1 MLNRNADVF
10 SKHKADIGCCN
21 FVEHEIEI
29 EEGSVPHREGARR
42 MTPNK
47 SEACRKEIEML
58 MEYDMIEPSKSPWAC
73 GVVMAKRKGG
83 QLRFCCH
90 FRYLNAVTIKDAYP
104 IPRIDESL
112 SKLGDAKFFTTLDL
126 GSAFWQV
133 PLRKQ
138 DREKTG
144 FACEVGLFQ
153 WKRMPFGLCNAM
165 ATFQRLMAQA
175 LTSVTQKYGNLI
187 MCYVDDV
194 VIATPTLE
202 DHIERLEEV
211 FSCMKQAGLKCKPSK
226 CEILRD
232 SIKYLGRLVDKHGVR
247 PDPEAVE
254 AVLTWKAPKTDTQ
267 LMSFLRLANYYREFI
282 KGYADKIYPMQR
294 LMRNKGKK
302 FTWTDEA
309 QVSFENIK
317 RELFE
322 RPVLGMPTEK
332 EMFVLDTD
340 ASVVAISGI
349 LHQEQEW
356 NGRTVLRPI
365 AYGSKVLSDP
375 EMKYGAPKA
384 EMFAVITFVEKYRAY
399 LGSAPFKLRV
409 DNRALAW
416 LKTYSMDQSY
426 IGRWIVRLD
435 GYHMII
441 EHRTRDKH
449 QNADSLSK
457 KTEFYERLEE
467 KQANQSEIK
476 DGFSFLDKETYD
488 KLPLTRWLDKSG
500 HPIPGHPNLPVE
512 TAAEIKLLARDEPV
526 PLDLLI
532 RSNLV
537 QQELTRLGINSMA
550 LLNRTVNVAPDVMG
564 KLRDLLDRE
573 VDRHDREWMETMQR
587 LTVTERTEKRP
598 VPIRS
603 RGVERDC
610 RSIVNQLVSSMP
622 KEVLLRTS
630 FTEYGTLNQNQTT
643 EEVRIRSK
651 SSFTRRVHFTDA
663 KEEYEPS
670 PDCSSVDETMSGE
683 SDTFEPVKDDSS
695 EESDTFE
702 PVQDDLSGERLTRPP
717 RGRIFSG
724 ESGSKRPMDRFLS
737 GESRNI
743 SDNLEYDVQES
754 VDSSVDSRPQSWD
767 KTSETTSNSD
777 MSEIAIH
784 SLLVDWKQRGLDR
797 ETHQDPDRDR
807 YTSDEEGTVV
817 DNAADELE
825 LIAVSKRPTRLLPH
839 GTVVRTSLEPSVQ
852 EATPLKKIWCVS
864 ETMWTRQ
871 CPGSLIP
878 SSQSRTT
885 RLGINS
891 MALLNR
897 TVNVAPDVMGKL
909 RDLLD
914 REVDRHD
921 REWMETMQR
930 LTVTERTEKRPV
942 SIRSRGVER
951 DCRSIVNQLVSSMP
965 KEVLLRTSFTEYGT
979 LNQNQ
984 TTEEVRIRSKSSFTR
999 RVHFTDAKE
1008 EYEPSPDCSSVD
1020 ETMSGESD
1028 TFEPVKD
1035 DSSEESDTFE
1045 PVQDDLSGERLTRPP
1060 RGRILSGESGSKRPM
1075 DRFLSGESRNIS
1087 DNLEYDVQESVDS
1100 SVDSRPQSWDKT
1112 SETTSNSDMSEIA
1125 IHSLLVDWKQ
1135 RGLDRETH
1143 QDPDRDRYTS
1153 DEEGTVVDNAA
1164 DELELIAVSK
1174 RPTRLLPHGTVVR
1187 TNLEPS
1193 VQEATPLKKIWCV
1206 KLMDDAHAP
1215 EIMSGQRNVVKTY
1228 LKARYRL
1235 SDLLRAQ
1242 RNDRMTSSL
1251 KRWIEN
1257 GAPDKGDLEEDSYK
1271 ILKQFYLKRND
1282 LVYLNKDGIVAC
1294 KRKEEDKVLYKY
1306 NSIVLPQL
1314 YQTELLFRSHDQMGH
1329 QGVDKVYNRIQ
1340 KRFEWPGL
1348 KKACE
1353 KWIAACLS
1361 CQQAKDPRKLRF
1373 PLQSIESSG
1382 FNEVVQIDHQK
1393 ICMTATGYN
1402 QVLVMIDHFTKY
1414 AEAAPCMTASAEE
1427 TCDHLINVWIARHVE
1442 RQLVSMLRVYC
1453 PRYMDDWDKH
1463 LPQVMG
1469 AYNSTEHSTTGISPH
1484 MMLTGHEKTLPLRF
1498 FYPQYEGKRT
1508 APQTYVRDVIRR
1520 QQDLN
1525 DLCRRNT
1532 QQAQIRQ
1539 KRRFDK
1545 RTADAKAYSVGD
1557 YVWVFQEVVPPKGT
1571 KKLLKKW
1578 RGPFQI
1584 TEVHQGGRFYRL
1596 CTGRAAHYENIKPH
1610 NASSEDWCIPA
1621 DMQEG
1626 DYLKVDR
1633 ACEVNERGT
1642 RDKNDGNEVVDDCD
1656 LPLDLELTERVE
1668 VDDETLPYAKED
1680 WDCPEQTEIDKGIQ
1694 PDFPLTMETRQSKR
1708 GKTRRNTIR
1717 TARTSL

>member
-1 MLNRNADVF
+1 
-10 SKHKADIGCCN
+10 
-21 FVEHEIEI
+21 
-29 EEGSVPHREGARR
+29 
-42 MTPNK
+42 
-47 SEACRKEIEML
+47 
-58 MEYDMIEPSKSPWAC
+58 
-73 GVVMAKRKGG
+73 
-83 QLRFCCH
+83 
-90 FRYLNAVTIKDAYP
+90 
-104 IPRIDESL
+104 
-112 SKLGDAKFFTTLDL
+112 
-126 GSAFWQV
+126 
-133 PLRKQ
+133 
-138 DREKTG
+138 
-144 FACEVGLFQ
+144 
-153 WKRMPFGLCNAM
+153 
-165 ATFQRLMAQA
+165 
-175 LTSVTQKYGNLI
+175 

-267 LMSFLRLANYYREFI
+267 LMSFLGFANYYREFI

-317 RELFE
+317 HELCE
-322 RPVLGMPTEK
+322 APVLGMPTEK
-332 EMFVLDTD
+332 GMFVLDTD

-365 AYGSKVLSDP
+365 AYGSKVLSDT

-384 EMFAVITFVEKYRAY
+384 EMFAVITFVENYRAY

-435 GYHMII
+435 GYHIII

-449 QNADSLSK
+449 QNADSFSK
-457 KTEFYERLEE
+457 KTEFYERLED

-500 HPIPGHPNLPVE
+500 HPIPGHPDLSVE
-512 TAAEIKLLARDEPV
+512 TAAEIKLLARGEPV
-526 PLDLLI
+526 PLDLLA

-537 QQELTRLGINSMA
+537 QQEL
-550 LLNRTVNVAPDVMG
+550 
-564 KLRDLLDRE
+564 
-573 VDRHDREWMETMQR
+573 
-587 LTVTERTEKRP
+587 
-598 VPIRS
+598 
-603 RGVERDC
+603 
-610 RSIVNQLVSSMP
+610 
-622 KEVLLRTS
+622 
-630 FTEYGTLNQNQTT
+630 
-643 EEVRIRSK
+643 
-651 SSFTRRVHFTDA
+651 
-663 KEEYEPS
+663 
-670 PDCSSVDETMSGE
+670 
-683 SDTFEPVKDDSS
+683 
-695 EESDTFE
+695 
-702 PVQDDLSGERLTRPP
+702 
-717 RGRIFSG
+717 
-724 ESGSKRPMDRFLS
+724 
-737 GESRNI
+737 
-743 SDNLEYDVQES
+743 
-754 VDSSVDSRPQSWD
+754 
-767 KTSETTSNSD
+767 
-777 MSEIAIH
+777 
-784 SLLVDWKQRGLDR
+784 
-797 ETHQDPDRDR
+797 
-807 YTSDEEGTVV
+807 
-817 DNAADELE
+817 
-825 LIAVSKRPTRLLPH
+825 
-839 GTVVRTSLEPSVQ
+839 
-852 EATPLKKIWCVS
+852 
-864 ETMWTRQ
+864 
-871 CPGSLIP
+871 
-878 SSQSRTT
+878 T

-984 TTEEVRIRSKSSFTR
+984 TIEEVRIRSKSSSTR

-1060 RGRILSGESGSKRPM
+1060 RDRI
-1075 DRFLSGESRNIS
+1075 LSGESRNIS
-1087 DNLEYDVQESVDS
+1087 DNLEYDVEESVDS
-1100 SVDSRPQSWDKT
+1100 NVDSRPQSWDNT

-1143 QDPDRDRYTS
+1143 QDPDRDIYTS

-1187 TNLEPS
+1187 TKLEPS

-1215 EIMSGQRNVVKTY
+1215 EIMSGQMNVVKTY

-1282 LVYLNKDGIVAC
+1282 LLYLNKDGIVAC

-1353 KWIAACLS
+1353 K
-1361 CQQAKDPRKLRF
+1361 
-1373 PLQSIESSG
+1373 
-1382 FNEVVQIDHQK
+1382 
-1393 ICMTATGYN
+1393 
-1402 QVLVMIDHFTKY
+1402 
-1414 AEAAPCMTASAEE
+1414 
-1427 TCDHLINVWIARHVE
+1427 
-1442 RQLVSMLRVYC
+1442 
-1453 PRYMDDWDKH
+1453 
-1463 LPQVMG
+1463 
-1469 AYNSTEHSTTGISPH
+1469 
-1484 MMLTGHEKTLPLRF
+1484 
-1498 FYPQYEGKRT
+1498 
-1508 APQTYVRDVIRR
+1508 
-1520 QQDLN
+1520 
-1525 DLCRRNT
+1525 
-1532 QQAQIRQ
+1532 
-1539 KRRFDK
+1539 
-1545 RTADAKAYSVGD
+1545 
-1557 YVWVFQEVVPPKGT
+1557 
-1571 KKLLKKW
+1571 
-1578 RGPFQI
+1578 
-1584 TEVHQGGRFYRL
+1584 
-1596 CTGRAAHYENIKPH
+1596 
-1610 NASSEDWCIPA
+1610 
-1621 DMQEG
+1621 
-1626 DYLKVDR
+1626 
-1633 ACEVNERGT
+1633 
-1642 RDKNDGNEVVDDCD
+1642 
-1656 LPLDLELTERVE
+1656 
-1668 VDDETLPYAKED
+1668 
-1680 WDCPEQTEIDKGIQ
+1680 
-1694 PDFPLTMETRQSKR
+1694 
-1708 GKTRRNTIR
+1708 
-1717 TARTSL
+1717 

>member
-1 MLNRNADVF
+1 MLDRNADVF

-73 GVVMAKRKGG
+73 GVVMAKKKGG
-83 QLRFCCH
+83 QLRFCCD

-144 FACEVGLFQ
+144 FACELGLFQ
-153 WKRMPFGLCNAM
+153 WKRMPFGLCNAT

-175 LTSVTQKYGNLI
+175 LTSVTKKYGNLI

-267 LMSFLRLANYYREFI
+267 LMSFLGFANYYRELI

-317 RELFE
+317 RELCE
-322 RPVLGMPTEK
+322 APVLGMPTEK
-332 EMFVLDTD
+332 GMFVLDTD

-365 AYGSKVLSDP
+365 AYGSKVLSDT

-384 EMFAVITFVEKYRAY
+384 EMFLVITFVEKYRAY

-409 DNRALAW
+409 DNRALSW

-500 HPIPGHPNLPVE
+500 HPIPGHPDLPVE
-512 TAAEIKLLARDEPV
+512 TAAEIKLLARGEPV
-526 PLDLLI
+526 PLDLLV

-537 QQELTRLGINSMA
+537 QQELTRLGINSIA
-550 LLNRTVNVAPDVMG
+550 LLNKTVNVAPEVMG

-573 VDRHDREWMETMQR
+573 V
-587 LTVTERTEKRP
+587 
-598 VPIRS
+598 
-603 RGVERDC
+603 
-610 RSIVNQLVSSMP
+610 N
-622 KEVLLRTS
+622 
-630 FTEYGTLNQNQTT
+630 
-643 EEVRIRSK
+643 
-651 SSFTRRVHFTDA
+651 
-663 KEEYEPS
+663 
-670 PDCSSVDETMSGE
+670 
-683 SDTFEPVKDDSS
+683 
-695 EESDTFE
+695 
-702 PVQDDLSGERLTRPP
+702 
-717 RGRIFSG
+717 
-724 ESGSKRPMDRFLS
+724 
-737 GESRNI
+737 
-743 SDNLEYDVQES
+743 
-754 VDSSVDSRPQSWD
+754 
-767 KTSETTSNSD
+767 
-777 MSEIAIH
+777 
-784 SLLVDWKQRGLDR
+784 
-797 ETHQDPDRDR
+797 
-807 YTSDEEGTVV
+807 
-817 DNAADELE
+817 
-825 LIAVSKRPTRLLPH
+825 
-839 GTVVRTSLEPSVQ
+839 
-852 EATPLKKIWCVS
+852 
-864 ETMWTRQ
+864 
-871 CPGSLIP
+871 
-878 SSQSRTT
+878 
-885 RLGINS
+885 
-891 MALLNR
+891 
-897 TVNVAPDVMGKL
+897 
-909 RDLLD
+909 
-914 REVDRHD
+914 RHD

-951 DCRSIVNQLVSSMP
+951 DCRSIVNQLMTSMP

-979 LNQNQ
+979 SNQNQ
-984 TTEEVRIRSKSSFTR
+984 ATEEVRIRSKASFTR

-1028 TFEPVKD
+1028 TFEQVKD
-1035 DSSEESDTFE
+1035 DLSEESDTRE
-1045 PVQDDLSGERLTRPP
+1045 PVQDNLSGERLTRPP

-1075 DRFLSGESRNIS
+1075 DRVWSGESRNIS
-1087 DNLEYDVQESVDS
+1087 DNLGYDVGESVDS
-1100 SVDSRPQSWDKT
+1100 SVDSGPQSWDNT
-1112 SETTSNSDMSEIA
+1112 SETTSNSDVSEIA

-1153 DEEGTVVDNAA
+1153 DEEGTVIDNAA

-1193 VQEATPLKKIWCV
+1193 AQEATPLKKIWCV

-1215 EIMSGQRNVVKTY
+1215 EIMSGQ
-1228 LKARYRL
+1228 
-1235 SDLLRAQ
+1235 
-1242 RNDRMTSSL
+1242 M
-1251 KRWIEN
+1251 
-1257 GAPDKGDLEEDSYK
+1257 
-1271 ILKQFYLKRND
+1271 
-1282 LVYLNKDGIVAC
+1282 
-1294 KRKEEDKVLYKY
+1294 
-1306 NSIVLPQL
+1306 
-1314 YQTELLFRSHDQMGH
+1314 
-1329 QGVDKVYNRIQ
+1329 
-1340 KRFEWPGL
+1340 
-1348 KKACE
+1348 
-1353 KWIAACLS
+1353 KW
-1361 CQQAKDPRKLRF
+1361 
-1373 PLQSIESSG
+1373 
-1382 FNEVVQIDHQK
+1382 
-1393 ICMTATGYN
+1393 
-1402 QVLVMIDHFTKY
+1402 
-1414 AEAAPCMTASAEE
+1414 
-1427 TCDHLINVWIARHVE
+1427 
-1442 RQLVSMLRVYC
+1442 
-1453 PRYMDDWDKH
+1453 
-1463 LPQVMG
+1463 
-1469 AYNSTEHSTTGISPH
+1469 
-1484 MMLTGHEKTLPLRF
+1484 
-1498 FYPQYEGKRT
+1498 
-1508 APQTYVRDVIRR
+1508 
-1520 QQDLN
+1520 
-1525 DLCRRNT
+1525 
-1532 QQAQIRQ
+1532 
-1539 KRRFDK
+1539 
-1545 RTADAKAYSVGD
+1545 
-1557 YVWVFQEVVPPKGT
+1557 
-1571 KKLLKKW
+1571 
-1578 RGPFQI
+1578 
-1584 TEVHQGGRFYRL
+1584 
-1596 CTGRAAHYENIKPH
+1596 
-1610 NASSEDWCIPA
+1610 
-1621 DMQEG
+1621 
-1626 DYLKVDR
+1626 
-1633 ACEVNERGT
+1633 
-1642 RDKNDGNEVVDDCD
+1642 
-1656 LPLDLELTERVE
+1656 
-1668 VDDETLPYAKED
+1668 
-1680 WDCPEQTEIDKGIQ
+1680 
-1694 PDFPLTMETRQSKR
+1694 
-1708 GKTRRNTIR
+1708 
-1717 TARTSL
+1717 

>member
-1 MLNRNADVF
+1 MENLKKFDVTKCPLHANQECIMRRVIELKSSRKLFSMKSETDDGLSSCSNFPERPTEAELAANKPVLAVLNRNADVF

-29 EEGSVPHREGARR
+29 EDGSVPHRKGARR

-73 GVVMAKRKGG
+73 GVVMAKKKGG
-83 QLRFCCH
+83 QLRFCCD

-144 FACEVGLFQ
+144 FACELGLFQ
-153 WKRMPFGLCNAM
+153 WKRMPFGLCNAT
-165 ATFQRLMAQA
+165 ATFQRLIGQA
-175 LTSVTQKYGNLI
+175 LTSVTKKYGNLI

-194 VIATPTLE
+194 VIATPTVE

-232 SIKYLGRLVDKHGVR
+232 SIRYLGRLVDKHGVR

-267 LMSFLRLANYYREFI
+267 LMSFLGFANYYREFI

-317 RELFE
+317 RELCE
-322 RPVLGMPTEK
+322 APVLGMPTEK
-332 EMFVLDTD
+332 GMFVLDTD

-365 AYGSKVLSDP
+365 AYGSKVLSDT

-457 KTEFYERLEE
+457 KTVFYERLED

-500 HPIPGHPNLPVE
+500 HPIPGHPDLPVE
-512 TAAEIKLLARDEPV
+512 TAAEIKLLARGEPV
-526 PLDLLI
+526 SLDLLV

-537 QQELTRLGINSMA
+537 QQELTRLGINNMA

-573 VDRHDREWMETMQR
+573 VDRH
-587 LTVTERTEKRP
+587 
-598 VPIRS
+598 
-603 RGVERDC
+603 
-610 RSIVNQLVSSMP
+610 N
-622 KEVLLRTS
+622 
-630 FTEYGTLNQNQTT
+630 
-643 EEVRIRSK
+643 
-651 SSFTRRVHFTDA
+651 
-663 KEEYEPS
+663 
-670 PDCSSVDETMSGE
+670 
-683 SDTFEPVKDDSS
+683 
-695 EESDTFE
+695 
-702 PVQDDLSGERLTRPP
+702 
-717 RGRIFSG
+717 
-724 ESGSKRPMDRFLS
+724 
-737 GESRNI
+737 
-743 SDNLEYDVQES
+743 
-754 VDSSVDSRPQSWD
+754 
-767 KTSETTSNSD
+767 
-777 MSEIAIH
+777 
-784 SLLVDWKQRGLDR
+784 
-797 ETHQDPDRDR
+797 
-807 YTSDEEGTVV
+807 
-817 DNAADELE
+817 
-825 LIAVSKRPTRLLPH
+825 
-839 GTVVRTSLEPSVQ
+839 
-852 EATPLKKIWCVS
+852 
-864 ETMWTRQ
+864 
-871 CPGSLIP
+871 
-878 SSQSRTT
+878 
-885 RLGINS
+885 
-891 MALLNR
+891 
-897 TVNVAPDVMGKL
+897 
-909 RDLLD
+909 
-914 REVDRHD
+914 

-984 TTEEVRIRSKSSFTR
+984 TTEEVRIKSKSSFTR

-1035 DSSEESDTFE
+1035 DSSEESDTFQ
-1045 PVQDDLSGERLTRPP
+1045 PVQDDSSGERLTRPP

-1087 DNLEYDVQESVDS
+1087 DNLEYDVGESVDS
-1100 SVDSRPQSWDKT
+1100 SVDSRPQSWDNT

-1143 QDPDRDRYTS
+1143 QDRDRDRYTS
-1153 DEEGTVVDNAA
+1153 DEEGTVIDNAA

-1215 EIMSGQRNVVKTY
+1215 EIMSGQMNVVKTY

-1282 LVYLNKDGIVAC
+1282 LLYLDKDGIVAC
-1294 KRKEEDKVLYKY
+1294 NRKEEDKVLYKY

-1353 KWIAACLS
+1353 KWPS
-1361 CQQAKDPRKLRF
+1361 REAKP
-1373 PLQSIESSG
+1373 
-1382 FNEVVQIDHQK
+1382 H
-1393 ICMTATGYN
+1393 
-1402 QVLVMIDHFTKY
+1402 
-1414 AEAAPCMTASAEE
+1414 
-1427 TCDHLINVWIARHVE
+1427 
-1442 RQLVSMLRVYC
+1442 
-1453 PRYMDDWDKH
+1453 
-1463 LPQVMG
+1463 
-1469 AYNSTEHSTTGISPH
+1469 TGIHAES
-1484 MMLTGHEKTLPLRF
+1484 
-1498 FYPQYEGKRT
+1498 
-1508 APQTYVRDVIRR
+1508 
-1520 QQDLN
+1520 
-1525 DLCRRNT
+1525 
-1532 QQAQIRQ
+1532 
-1539 KRRFDK
+1539 
-1545 RTADAKAYSVGD
+1545 
-1557 YVWVFQEVVPPKGT
+1557 
-1571 KKLLKKW
+1571 LLLALH
-1578 RGPFQI
+1578 G
-1584 TEVHQGGRFYRL
+1584 
-1596 CTGRAAHYENIKPH
+1596 
-1610 NASSEDWCIPA
+1610 
-1621 DMQEG
+1621 
-1626 DYLKVDR
+1626 
-1633 ACEVNERGT
+1633 
-1642 RDKNDGNEVVDDCD
+1642 
-1656 LPLDLELTERVE
+1656 
-1668 VDDETLPYAKED
+1668 
-1680 WDCPEQTEIDKGIQ
+1680 
-1694 PDFPLTMETRQSKR
+1694 
-1708 GKTRRNTIR
+1708 
-1717 TARTSL
+1717 

>member
-1 MLNRNADVF
+1 M
-10 SKHKADIGCCN
+10 
-21 FVEHEIEI
+21 
-29 EEGSVPHREGARR
+29 
-42 MTPNK
+42 
-47 SEACRKEIEML
+47 
-58 MEYDMIEPSKSPWAC
+58 
-73 GVVMAKRKGG
+73 
-83 QLRFCCH
+83 
-90 FRYLNAVTIKDAYP
+90 TIKDAYP

-133 PLRKQ
+133 PLRRQ

-144 FACEVGLFQ
+144 FACELGLFQ
-153 WKRMPFGLCNAM
+153 WKRMPFGLCNAT
-165 ATFQRLMAQA
+165 ATFQRLIAQA
-175 LTSVTQKYGNLI
+175 LTSVTKKYGNLI

-267 LMSFLRLANYYREFI
+267 LMSFLGFANYYREFI

-317 RELFE
+317 RELCE
-322 RPVLGMPTEK
+322 APVLGMPTEK
-332 EMFVLDTD
+332 GTFVLDTD

-365 AYGSKVLSDP
+365 AYGSKVLSDT

-399 LGSAPFKLRV
+399 LGSALFKLRV

-500 HPIPGHPNLPVE
+500 HPIPGHPELPVE
-512 TAAEIKLLARDEPV
+512 TAAKIKLLARGEPV
-526 PLDLLI
+526 PLDLLV

-537 QQELTRLGINSMA
+537 QQEL
-550 LLNRTVNVAPDVMG
+550 
-564 KLRDLLDRE
+564 
-573 VDRHDREWMETMQR
+573 
-587 LTVTERTEKRP
+587 
-598 VPIRS
+598 
-603 RGVERDC
+603 
-610 RSIVNQLVSSMP
+610 
-622 KEVLLRTS
+622 
-630 FTEYGTLNQNQTT
+630 
-643 EEVRIRSK
+643 
-651 SSFTRRVHFTDA
+651 
-663 KEEYEPS
+663 
-670 PDCSSVDETMSGE
+670 
-683 SDTFEPVKDDSS
+683 
-695 EESDTFE
+695 
-702 PVQDDLSGERLTRPP
+702 
-717 RGRIFSG
+717 
-724 ESGSKRPMDRFLS
+724 
-737 GESRNI
+737 
-743 SDNLEYDVQES
+743 
-754 VDSSVDSRPQSWD
+754 
-767 KTSETTSNSD
+767 
-777 MSEIAIH
+777 
-784 SLLVDWKQRGLDR
+784 
-797 ETHQDPDRDR
+797 
-807 YTSDEEGTVV
+807 
-817 DNAADELE
+817 
-825 LIAVSKRPTRLLPH
+825 
-839 GTVVRTSLEPSVQ
+839 
-852 EATPLKKIWCVS
+852 
-864 ETMWTRQ
+864 
-871 CPGSLIP
+871 
-878 SSQSRTT
+878 T

-1075 DRFLSGESRNIS
+1075 DRVLSGESRNIS
-1087 DNLEYDVQESVDS
+1087 DNLEYDVGESVDS
-1100 SVDSRPQSWDKT
+1100 SVDSRPQSWDNT
-1112 SETTSNSDMSEIA
+1112 SETASNSDKSEIA

-1215 EIMSGQRNVVKTY
+1215 EIMSGQMN
-1228 LKARYRL
+1228 
-1235 SDLLRAQ
+1235 
-1242 RNDRMTSSL
+1242 
-1251 KRWIEN
+1251 
-1257 GAPDKGDLEEDSYK
+1257 
-1271 ILKQFYLKRND
+1271 
-1282 LVYLNKDGIVAC
+1282 LV
-1294 KRKEEDKVLYKY
+1294 
-1306 NSIVLPQL
+1306 
-1314 YQTELLFRSHDQMGH
+1314 
-1329 QGVDKVYNRIQ
+1329 
-1340 KRFEWPGL
+1340 FE
-1348 KKACE
+1348 
-1353 KWIAACLS
+1353 S
-1361 CQQAKDPRKLRF
+1361 QVQA
-1373 PLQSIESSG
+1373 
-1382 FNEVVQIDHQK
+1382 
-1393 ICMTATGYN
+1393 
-1402 QVLVMIDHFTKY
+1402 
-1414 AEAAPCMTASAEE
+1414 
-1427 TCDHLINVWIARHVE
+1427 
-1442 RQLVSMLRVYC
+1442 
-1453 PRYMDDWDKH
+1453 
-1463 LPQVMG
+1463 
-1469 AYNSTEHSTTGISPH
+1469 
-1484 MMLTGHEKTLPLRF
+1484 
-1498 FYPQYEGKRT
+1498 
-1508 APQTYVRDVIRR
+1508 
-1520 QQDLN
+1520 
-1525 DLCRRNT
+1525 
-1532 QQAQIRQ
+1532 
-1539 KRRFDK
+1539 
-1545 RTADAKAYSVGD
+1545 VGS
-1557 YVWVFQEVVPPKGT
+1557 PKGST
-1571 KKLLKKW
+1571 K
-1578 RGPFQI
+1578 
-1584 TEVHQGGRFYRL
+1584 
-1596 CTGRAAHYENIKPH
+1596 
-1610 NASSEDWCIPA
+1610 
-1621 DMQEG
+1621 
-1626 DYLKVDR
+1626 
-1633 ACEVNERGT
+1633 
-1642 RDKNDGNEVVDDCD
+1642 
-1656 LPLDLELTERVE
+1656 
-1668 VDDETLPYAKED
+1668 
-1680 WDCPEQTEIDKGIQ
+1680 
-1694 PDFPLTMETRQSKR
+1694 
-1708 GKTRRNTIR
+1708 
-1717 TARTSL
+1717 

>member
-1 MLNRNADVF
+1 
-10 SKHKADIGCCN
+10 
-21 FVEHEIEI
+21 
-29 EEGSVPHREGARR
+29 
-42 MTPNK
+42 
-47 SEACRKEIEML
+47 
-58 MEYDMIEPSKSPWAC
+58 MIEPSKSPWAC
-73 GVVMAKRKGG
+73 GVVMAKKKGG
-83 QLRFCCH
+83 QLRFCCD

-112 SKLGDAKFFTTLDL
+112 SKLGDAKFLDL

-144 FACEVGLFQ
+144 FACELGLFQ
-153 WKRMPFGLCNAM
+153 WKRMPFGLCNAT

-175 LTSVTQKYGNLI
+175 LTSITKKYGNLI
-187 MCYVDDV
+187 TCYVDDV
-194 VIATPTLE
+194 VIATPTLQ

-211 FSCMKQAGLKCKPSK
+211 LSCMKQAGLKCKPSK

-254 AVLTWKAPKTDTQ
+254 AVLTWKVPKTDTQ
-267 LMSFLRLANYYREFI
+267 LMSFLGFANYYREFI

-302 FTWTDEA
+302 FTSTDEA

-317 RELFE
+317 RELCE
-322 RPVLGMPTEK
+322 APVLGMPTEK
-332 EMFVLDTD
+332 GMFVLDTD

-365 AYGSKVLSDP
+365 AYGSKVLSDT

-384 EMFAVITFVEKYRAY
+384 EMFAVITCVEKYRAY

-409 DNRALAW
+409 DNRGLAW

-449 QNADSLSK
+449 QKADTLSK

-467 KQANQSEIK
+467 RQANQSEIK

-500 HPIPGHPNLPVE
+500 HPIPGHPDLPVE
-512 TAAEIKLLARDEPV
+512 TAAEIKLLARGEPV
-526 PLDLLI
+526 PLDLLV

-537 QQELTRLGINSMA
+537 QQEL
-550 LLNRTVNVAPDVMG
+550 
-564 KLRDLLDRE
+564 
-573 VDRHDREWMETMQR
+573 
-587 LTVTERTEKRP
+587 
-598 VPIRS
+598 
-603 RGVERDC
+603 
-610 RSIVNQLVSSMP
+610 
-622 KEVLLRTS
+622 
-630 FTEYGTLNQNQTT
+630 
-643 EEVRIRSK
+643 
-651 SSFTRRVHFTDA
+651 
-663 KEEYEPS
+663 
-670 PDCSSVDETMSGE
+670 
-683 SDTFEPVKDDSS
+683 
-695 EESDTFE
+695 
-702 PVQDDLSGERLTRPP
+702 
-717 RGRIFSG
+717 
-724 ESGSKRPMDRFLS
+724 
-737 GESRNI
+737 
-743 SDNLEYDVQES
+743 
-754 VDSSVDSRPQSWD
+754 
-767 KTSETTSNSD
+767 
-777 MSEIAIH
+777 
-784 SLLVDWKQRGLDR
+784 
-797 ETHQDPDRDR
+797 
-807 YTSDEEGTVV
+807 
-817 DNAADELE
+817 
-825 LIAVSKRPTRLLPH
+825 
-839 GTVVRTSLEPSVQ
+839 
-852 EATPLKKIWCVS
+852 
-864 ETMWTRQ
+864 
-871 CPGSLIP
+871 
-878 SSQSRTT
+878 T

-984 TTEEVRIRSKSSFTR
+984 TFEEVRIRLKSSFTR

-1035 DSSEESDTFE
+1035 DSSEESDTFK

-1060 RGRILSGESGSKRPM
+1060 RGKNLSGESGSKRPM

-1087 DNLEYDVQESVDS
+1087 DNLEYDVGESVDS
-1100 SVDSRPQSWDKT
+1100 SVDSGPQSWDNT

-1174 RPTRLLPHGTVVR
+1174 GPTRLLPHGTVVR

-1215 EIMSGQRNVVKTY
+1215 EIMSGQMNVVKTY

-1235 SDLLRAQ
+1235 SDLLSDGCLQQHGAFHHG
-1242 RNDRMTSSL
+1242 NKSAHDV
-1251 KRWIEN
+1251 N
-1257 GAPDKGDLEEDSYK
+1257 GS
-1271 ILKQFYLKRND
+1271 
-1282 LVYLNKDGIVAC
+1282 
-1294 KRKEEDKVLYKY
+1294 
-1306 NSIVLPQL
+1306 
-1314 YQTELLFRSHDQMGH
+1314 
-1329 QGVDKVYNRIQ
+1329 
-1340 KRFEWPGL
+1340 
-1348 KKACE
+1348 
-1353 KWIAACLS
+1353 
-1361 CQQAKDPRKLRF
+1361 
-1373 PLQSIESSG
+1373 
-1382 FNEVVQIDHQK
+1382 
-1393 ICMTATGYN
+1393 
-1402 QVLVMIDHFTKY
+1402 
-1414 AEAAPCMTASAEE
+1414 
-1427 TCDHLINVWIARHVE
+1427 
-1442 RQLVSMLRVYC
+1442 
-1453 PRYMDDWDKH
+1453 
-1463 LPQVMG
+1463 
-1469 AYNSTEHSTTGISPH
+1469 
-1484 MMLTGHEKTLPLRF
+1484 
-1498 FYPQYEGKRT
+1498 
-1508 APQTYVRDVIRR
+1508 
-1520 QQDLN
+1520 
-1525 DLCRRNT
+1525 
-1532 QQAQIRQ
+1532 
-1539 KRRFDK
+1539 
-1545 RTADAKAYSVGD
+1545 
-1557 YVWVFQEVVPPKGT
+1557 
-1571 KKLLKKW
+1571 
-1578 RGPFQI
+1578 
-1584 TEVHQGGRFYRL
+1584 
-1596 CTGRAAHYENIKPH
+1596 
-1610 NASSEDWCIPA
+1610 
-1621 DMQEG
+1621 
-1626 DYLKVDR
+1626 
-1633 ACEVNERGT
+1633 
-1642 RDKNDGNEVVDDCD
+1642 
-1656 LPLDLELTERVE
+1656 
-1668 VDDETLPYAKED
+1668 
-1680 WDCPEQTEIDKGIQ
+1680 
-1694 PDFPLTMETRQSKR
+1694 
-1708 GKTRRNTIR
+1708 
-1717 TARTSL
+1717 